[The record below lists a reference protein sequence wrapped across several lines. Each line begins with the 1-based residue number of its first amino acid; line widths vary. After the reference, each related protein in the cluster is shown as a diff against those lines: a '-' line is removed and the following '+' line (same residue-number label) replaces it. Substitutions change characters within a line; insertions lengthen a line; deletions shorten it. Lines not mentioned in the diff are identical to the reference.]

1 MHSTADRIVRA
12 FDVTVFNNQPGE
24 FALLQARQGMR
35 RAEHASWQTTCC
47 IQLRATWLTI
57 PPSPLPCVGRLL
69 PLTTAPAGVFRSTFT
84 AIAALP
90 TTALWPQRPN
100 GTNHSSVTHVQD
112 ARAEMRFFEEP
123 THGAPLLRAPWR
135 LHETGL
141 SQSLT
146 IYHSAHAGVFAIAN
160 AATPMRWIVLLASAP
175 LWFRYSAHARAQW
188 ALKPCHVCEWSTTWR
203 CRGVVR

>member
-1 MHSTADRIVRA
+1 VHSTTDRIVRA

-123 THGAPLLRAPWR
+123 THGALLLRAPWR

-141 SQSLT
+141 SQSLM
-146 IYHSAHAGVFAIAN
+146 IYHSAHAGSPSL
-160 AATPMRWIVLLASAP
+160 TPQSQCDWIVLLTSAP
-175 LWFRYSAHARAQW
+175 LWCRYSEC
-188 ALKPCHVCEWSTTWR
+188 PCASAVGAKAVSR
-203 CRGVVR
+203 L